1 MSNPFGIVE
10 TSELSTNAAKEI
22 PTSKAFENF
31 GRVENT
37 CIKLNAI
44 NEDLVGSKHP
54 ETGVS
59 YRLRR
64 FSIDGQM
71 YEGGFPEFQAAFE
84 KRLPKDMYLASDDMQ
99 FKYCTESLARAIDKN
114 PDLAS
119 KFTPRQLEQIRN
131 GEPRIQGWTWHHK
144 EYPPGQMQLVN
155 SDIHS
160 KSRHTGGRAIWGG
173 GSECR

>member
-10 TSELSTNAAKEI
+10 TSELSTNANKEI

-31 GRVENT
+31 GRGENT
-37 CIKLNAI
+37 CIKLDTI
-44 NEDLVGSKHP
+44 NEDLAGLKHP
-54 ETGVS
+54 ETGVP

-71 YEGGFPEFQAAFE
+71 YEGVFPEFQPVFE
-84 KRLPKDMYLASDDMQ
+84 KRLPPDMLKASDSVQ
-99 FKYCTESLARAIDKN
+99 FKYCAEALAYAVEHD
-114 PDLAS
+114 PGLAS

-131 GEPRIQGWTWHHK
+131 GQLQGFTWHHK

-155 SDIHS
+155 SEIHS
-160 KSRHTGGRAIWGG
+160 KSGHTGGRAIWGG
-173 GSECR
+173 GSACR